1 MTSVV
6 PMSAKRLLLAWALM
20 TLAACSGSM
29 GVPRPYMPAVGGWIP
44 QDATTKSLGLGL
56 PGGAVL
62 ADGVTFAG
70 GIEIVA
76 DAGSPLHSL
85 SDVKLTGDGGFI
97 SVSDV
102 GDLVRAELRLD
113 ATGRLVGIDGP
124 RARRLTLQD
133 GTPIAD
139 KQYGDSEGL
148 ALLPDGELLVSF
160 ERNHR
165 IWNYGPLAALRNPT
179 PVRKPDFPFPEN
191 DGMEGTAVAP
201 HGWRVNGESGGVWD
215 CSIAA
220 CTVVT
225 APPTPLIADSDF
237 RITGMDRDPAVSPA
251 AGWFVVQRAYAPP
264 FNARARI
271 RRMAADGTL
280 GPVLVELK
288 LPGTTDNFEGVAA
301 ETRNGPNGEI
311 TRLYILSDDNFN
323 ALQRTLMLA
332 FDVTPV
338 P

>member
-6 PMSAKRLLLAWALM
+6 PVSAKRLLLAWGLM

-29 GVPRPYMPAVGGWIP
+29 GVPRPYLPAVGGWIP
-44 QDATTKSLGLGL
+44 QEATTRSVGLGL

-62 ADGVTFAG
+62 APGVAFAG

-76 DAGSPLHSL
+76 AAGSPLHSL
-85 SDVKLTGDGGFI
+85 SDRKLTGDGGFVT
-97 SVSDV
+97 VSDV

-113 ATGRLVGIDGP
+113 ARGRLVGIDGP
-124 RARRLTLQD
+124 RTRRLTLTD
-133 GTPIAD
+133 GAPIAD
-139 KQYGDSEGL
+139 KQMGDSEGL

-160 ERNHR
+160 ERDHR
-165 IWNYGPLAALRNPT
+165 IWNYGPLAALRS
-179 PVRKPDFPFPEN
+179 PVAMRKPDFPFPEN
-191 DGMEGTAVAP
+191 DGMEGIAVAP

-215 CSIAA
+215 CSTAA

-225 APPTPLIADSDF
+225 PPPIPLMADSDF
-237 RITGMDRDPAVSPA
+237 RITGMDRDPAA
-251 AGWFVVQRAYAPP
+251 APGQGWFVVQRAYAPP
-264 FNARARI
+264 INARARI

-301 ETRNGPNGEI
+301 ETRTGPGGEV

-323 ALQRTLMLA
+323 AVQRTLMLA
-332 FDVTPV
+332 FDVTPG

>member
-1 MTSVV
+1 MTLPV
-6 PMSAKRLLLAWALM
+6 PVSAKRLLLAWVLM

-29 GVPRPYMPAVGGWIP
+29 GVPLPYMPAVGGWIP
-44 QDATTKSLGLGL
+44 QDATTRSVGLGL

-62 ADGVTFAG
+62 APGVSFAG

-76 DAGSPLHSL
+76 GAGSPLHSL
-85 SDVKLTGDGGFI
+85 SDLKLTGDGGFV

-113 ATGRLVGIDGP
+113 ARGRLIGIDEP
-124 RARRLTLQD
+124 RARRLTQTD
-133 GTPIAD
+133 GTPISD
-139 KQYGDSEGL
+139 KQEGDSEGL

-160 ERNHR
+160 ERDHR
-165 IWNYGPLAALRNPT
+165 IMNYGPLAALRSPVE
-179 PVRKPDFPFPEN
+179 VRKPAFPFPDN
-191 DGMEGTAVAP
+191 DGMEGMAVAP
-201 HGWRVNGESGGVWD
+201 RGWRVNGESGGVWD
-215 CSIAA
+215 CSIAVCA
-220 CTVVT
+220 VVT
-225 APPTPLIADSDF
+225 APPTPLIPDSDF
-237 RITGMDRDPAVSPA
+237 RITGMDRDPAVSPG

-301 ETRNGPNGEI
+301 ETRNGPDGQV

-323 ALQRTLMLA
+323 AVQRTLMLA
-332 FDVTPV
+332 FDVAAAL
-338 P
+338 